1 MKENPEVAA
10 KLESQLRQNA
20 GLVAESLLVGPE
32 NNEAAEAE
40 EGGDDSPEPVAN
52 DRPSAK
58 SKKAS

>member
-1 MKENPEVAA
+1 M
-10 KLESQLRQNA
+10 
-20 GLVAESLLVGPE
+20 LVGPE